1 VAKWGQRYDQPGCRL
16 QYYGKHR
23 CAGDWNFSAPAAISA
38 SENHMSKRGRKKKSR
53 KKNGANHGN
62 RPNS

>member
-1 VAKWGQRYDQPGCRL
+1 MSPDLARE
-16 QYYGKHR
+16 
-23 CAGDWNFSAPAAISA
+23 ISIG
-38 SENHMSKRGRKKKSR
+38 EHMSKRGRKKKSR